1 MQFLLF
7 RLPTADS
14 DQILPGGREEKEEGE
29 GGGGGGGTGV
39 LPNLVDKFVA
49 RGEPCAPSHS
59 RGGSG
64 VGVGAPST
72 AQHKHVDTKAGLFVQ
87 GIAIDFVLNT
97 FCSATGVSGL
107 CPL

>member
-1 MQFLLF
+1 MDAISFVPLAHRGLG
-7 RLPTADS
+7 S
-14 DQILPGGREEKEEGE
+14 DLAVWK
-29 GGGGGGGTGV
+29 GGGGGKKTRV

-59 RGGSG
+59 QGGSG

-72 AQHKHVDTKAGLFVQ
+72 AQHKRVDKKAGLFVQ